1 MTLNFITTPLDQF
14 EIRDL
19 ISIGAPLLGD
29 MHISLT
35 NISFYLIISF
45 IIILNF
51 NLVSNNLNKLV
62 PNS

>member
-1 MTLNFITTPLDQF
+1 VNFNLITTPLDQF

-19 ISIGAPLLGD
+19 ISISAPILGNI
-29 MHISLT
+29 HISLT

-45 IIILNF
+45 FMLLNF
-51 NLVSNNLNKLV
+51 NLISNNFNRLV

>member
-1 MTLNFITTPLDQF
+1 MTFSLITAPLDQF

-19 ISIGAPLLGD
+19 ISISAPILGD

-45 IIILNF
+45 LIILNF
-51 NLVSNNLNKLV
+51 NLISNNFNRLV